1 MDGLV
6 IKSTGSWHTVL
17 DNSGKHVNCKIK
29 GQFRMKGLKTTNPI
43 AIGDKVNFILQENE
57 NIGVIDKIYERT
69 NYIIRKATKLSKESH
84 IIASNL
90 DQAIVIATLAK
101 PKTSTG
107 FIDRFLVTAEAYH
120 IPAVIIF
127 NKIDLYDDIL
137 WQKHKE
143 VKKLYE
149 EIGYPCFEI
158 SVLEKIN
165 IDQIKNLLKDKISLF
180 SGHSGVGKSALINE
194 LESTINI
201 KTGEISDYHEKG
213 KHTTTFTEMHE
224 LSNGG
229 LLIDTPGIK
238 EFGLINFKAS
248 EVAERFPEM
257 RKYMLNC
264 KFNNCTHVHEP
275 ECAVLRAF
283 EDGKISYSRYKNYL
297 NIINDDYFS
306 EKQFN

>member
-213 KHTTTFTEMHE
+213 KHTTTFAEMHE

>member
-17 DNSGKHVNCKIK
+17 DNSGSHVNCKIK

-43 AIGDKVNFILQENE
+43 AIGDRVNFILQENE

-143 VKKLYE
+143 IKKLYE

-213 KHTTTFTEMHE
+213 KHTTTFAEMHE

-283 EDGKISYSRYKNYL
+283 EDGKISYSRYNNYL

>member
-29 GQFRMKGLKTTNPI
+29 GQFRLKGLKTTNPI
-43 AIGDKVNFILQENE
+43 AIGDRVNFILQENE

-143 VKKLYE
+143 IKKLYE

-213 KHTTTFTEMHE
+213 KHTTTFAEMHE

-283 EDGKISYSRYKNYL
+283 EDGKISYSRYNNYL

>member
-6 IKSTGSWHTVL
+6 IKSTGSWHTVR
-17 DNSGKHVNCKIK
+17 DNSGNYINCKIK
-29 GQFRMKGLKTTNPI
+29 GQFRIKGLKTTNPI
-43 AIGDKVNFILQENE
+43 AIGDRVNFVLQEKE
-57 NIGVIDKIYERT
+57 DIGVIDKIYERT
-69 NYIIRKATKLSKESH
+69 NYIIRKATKLSKVSH

-90 DQAIVIATLAK
+90 DQAIVIVTLTK
-101 PKTSTG
+101 PRTSTG
-107 FIDRFLVTAEAYH
+107 FIDRFLLTAEAYH
-120 IPAVIIF
+120 IPAIIIF
-127 NKIDLYDDIL
+127 NKIDLYDELL
-137 WQKHKE
+137 WKKHNEIK
-143 VKKLYE
+143 VLYE
-149 EIGYPCFEI
+149 EIGYQCYEV

-165 IDQIKNLLKDKISLF
+165 IDQIKNLLKDKTSLF
-180 SGHSGVGKSALINE
+180 AGHSGVGKSALINE
-194 LESTINI
+194 LESTLNI
-201 KTGEISDYHEKG
+201 KTGEISDFHKKG
-213 KHTTTFTEMHE
+213 KHTTTFAEMHD

-238 EFGLINFKAS
+238 EFGLINFEVS

-275 ECAVLRAF
+275 GCAVLKAF
-283 EDGKISYSRYKNYL
+283 ENGKISYSRYKNYL